1 MSRKPRTL
9 VVTLAAR
16 SFSSLEP
23 GATFCLSSAAIVSFA
38 VFTAWVPGP
47 ALAAGVVAAGA
58 AAAGF
63 EPFEDDAG
71 CAPASADAST
81 TGRAIGKT
89 IERREIMGSPVRDGG
104 PRHGIHRQPD
114 RGVPRRRSIGRRL
127 APSAR
132 ASGTMRCRRP
142 PDPWTP

>member
-9 VVTLAAR
+9 VVTLPAR

-47 ALAAGVVAAGA
+47 GLAAAVVAAAAAGA
-58 AAAGF
+58 AGDPAAADGAAF
-63 EPFEDDAG
+63 EVDAG

-81 TGRAIGKT
+81 TGRAIGRAIGKA
-89 IERREIMGSPVRDGG
+89 IE
-104 PRHGIHRQPD
+104 
-114 RGVPRRRSIGRRL
+114 
-127 APSAR
+127 
-132 ASGTMRCRRP
+132 
-142 PDPWTP
+142 